1 VREIA
6 YLLFPGMTL
15 LDLVGVYDALRR
27 IRGTRHRFIGTVE
40 RFDDDGGFPVAA
52 QSVFEP
58 LDRFELLI
66 VPGGLGT
73 RTLMRDEPTISYL
86 RGWGETR
93 PIASVCTGSLLI
105 GAAGHLSGLRA
116 TTHHSAYE
124 LLRPFCREVV
134 RERVVD
140 EGRVVTAG
148 GVTSAI
154 DLGVH
159 LVEKF
164 WGPDARVQVAADM
177 EWR

>member
-15 LDLVGVYDALRR
+15 LDFVGVYDALRR
-27 IRGTRHRFIGTVE
+27 LPGTRHRFIGTVAQF
-40 RFDDDGGFPVAA
+40 RDDGGFPVATDA
-52 QSVFEP
+52 IYEP
-58 LDRFELLI
+58 LDCFELLI

-73 RTLMRDEPTISYL
+73 RTLMKDERCIDYL
-86 RGWGETR
+86 RGWGRER
-93 PIASVCTGSLLI
+93 PLASVCTGALLV
-105 GAAGHLSGLRA
+105 GAAGHLAGLRA
-116 TTHHSAYE
+116 TTHHSAFE
-124 LLRPFCREVV
+124 LLRPLCREVV

-159 LVEKF
+159 LVEKH
-164 WGPDARVQVAADM
+164 WGAAERARVAASM
-177 EWR
+177 EWK